1 MVPTIYERVH
11 ARADLDQMR
20 ATRDIT
26 GLAAALN
33 AEGLYIRQPRFITAR
48 AVLTV
53 NPTEGRN
60 ILRALRTAAAQDIGV
75 EFANL
80 FLGQSAG
87 VDIGDPDMWVELD
100 HLVQAG
106 ALNDAQAALL
116 KALSLALLV
125 VTQEQVAAELY
136 YPDGTEK

>member
-1 MVPTIYERVH
+1 MTQTIPERIR
-11 ARADLDQMR
+11 ARADLDAMR
-20 ATRDIT
+20 VSRDIT

-33 AEGLYIRQPRFITAR
+33 AEGVFVARQCFITAR

-53 NPTEGRN
+53 NPKEGRA
-60 ILRALRTAAAQDIGV
+60 ILQALRTAALQDIGV

-100 HLVQAG
+100 HLVESKI
-106 ALNDAQAALL
+106 LREAQAALL
-116 KALSLALLV
+116 KALSLEPLV
-125 VTQEQVAAELY
+125 VTQEQVANELY
-136 YPDGTEK
+136 DDFGKEK